1 MEPLSGQDLHTAL
14 SDRGRLRAGKAVRTL
29 VPIAHA
35 LREAHSMGI
44 VHRDLKPENVFL
56 QLTDDGT
63 MQPKL
68 VDFGVAKLDRTKG
81 IRLTQTGA
89 LLGSPL
95 YMSPEQA
102 RGDDVDHRADIWA
115 FCVVLYEAITGRTP
129 FEGKNYNA
137 VMYAIVA
144 NAPPTSTSLGAGDE
158 ALWDVMRRGLEKDP
172 DRRWQSMQDLGAA
185 LAQWLLAKGIG
196 DDITG
201 ASIDSLWLH
210 RSSTVDAL
218 ASVMPPPDD
227 GAEAGPPSDSLT
239 ATRIVQRRS
248 PSRRAVWIT
257 AVAAVGVGTVLA
269 LVALGGGQGEP
280 AASASKP
287 KPAVVKAPPEP
298 ETIAPVEPPPAVEP
312 VEPEPVLTAKDLPA
326 AVDEAVAPKVARKA
340 VAKPRPR
347 LQPGPK
353 VRKKAEVTST
363 PLKDPFR

>member
-1 MEPLSGQDLHTAL
+1 
-14 SDRGRLRAGKAVRTL
+14 
-29 VPIAHA
+29 
-35 LREAHSMGI
+35 
-44 VHRDLKPENVFL
+44 
-56 QLTDDGT
+56 

-115 FCVVLYEAITGRTP
+115 FCVVLYEAVTGRTP

-158 ALWDVMRRGLEKDP
+158 GLWEIMQRGLEKDP

-185 LAQWLLAKGIG
+185 LAQWLLGKGIG

-210 RSSTVDAL
+210 RTSTLDAL
-218 ASVMPPPDD
+218 ASVMPPPGDD
-227 GAEAGPPSDSLT
+227 ADSYAASDSLA

-248 PSRRAVWIT
+248 RSRRAIWIT
-257 AVAAVGVGTVLA
+257 AAVAGLIGTGLALLLSGGDDESDAAVAPL
-269 LVALGGGQGEP
+269 EP
-280 AASASKP
+280 AATRAP
-287 KPAVVKAPPEP
+287 VQEAVPAH
-298 ETIAPVEPPPAVEP
+298 VEPPPAKLVEQ
-312 VEPEPVLTAKDLPA
+312 EPAPEVNPPPPTL
-326 AVDEAVAPKVARKA
+326 DEAVAAQEARVV

-347 LQPGPK
+347 LPPKPKVRRKAEPGPK
-353 VRKKAEVTST
+353 ST